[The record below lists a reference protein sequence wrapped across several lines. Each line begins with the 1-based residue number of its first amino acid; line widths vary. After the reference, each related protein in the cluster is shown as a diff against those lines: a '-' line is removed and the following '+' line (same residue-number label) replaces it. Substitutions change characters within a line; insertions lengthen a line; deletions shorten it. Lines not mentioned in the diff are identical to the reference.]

1 MKAKQG
7 MALAVMTLALGAAG
21 DLLAPPATAADVR
34 APREGSDQ
42 YGSPADSM
50 PYEKDVRLS
59 PNQRGVGV
67 WRRETVRFVTPEG
80 REFRWRFDTL
90 AQITVFPLSA
100 IAPEGV
106 SVPAATMVY
115 VNGDQPTGGR
125 GR

>member
-1 MKAKQG
+1 MKTKPG
-7 MALAVMTLALGAAG
+7 FALAAVVIALGTAAN
-21 DLLAPPATAADVR
+21 LSVPIATAAEAR
-34 APREGSDQ
+34 APMSGSDE
-42 YGSPADSM
+42 YGTPGGNM
-50 PYEKDVRLS
+50 PYEVDVRLA

-67 WRRETVRFVTPEG
+67 WRGQVVRFVTPEG

-115 VNGDQPTGGR
+115 VNGDMPQGGR

>member
-1 MKAKQG
+1 MKTKLGFAIAA
-7 MALAVMTLALGAAG
+7 MTVALA
-21 DLLAPPATAADVR
+21 ATAADVR
-34 APREGSDQ
+34 APREGSDE

-59 PNQRGVGV
+59 SNQRGVGV

-106 SVPAATMVY
+106 SVPAGTMVY